1 MKAQIIVLAA
11 LLFAGISSIKAEKE
25 EVLKEV
31 SSTITT
37 SISGTITD
45 ATTGE
50 SLVGVKVVLEELNTI
65 AYTDFDG
72 KFEFS
77 QIANGLYTVY
87 TEYVSYK
94 TDQTISIDTKNPR
107 SIAIALEAD
116 L

>member
-11 LLFAGISSIKAEKE
+11 LLFTSLSIKAEKE

-77 QIANGLYTVY
+77 QIANGVYTVY

-94 TDQTISIDTKNPR
+94 TDQAFSIDTKNPR
-107 SIAIALEAD
+107 NLAIALEAD
-116 L
+116 S